1 MTQSCSACLKTL
13 VLSLLL
19 LLTVA
24 GAEAEPL
31 EITPFR
37 TINNNPL
44 AQIYGLPAETS
55 AVLTDSGRWHF
66 NLTQDIAS
74 IYSTSDSSSEHILLD
89 GELYRWNLSAR
100 YGVSD
105 NLELGLE
112 LPFIVQGGGFLD
124 SFIIDWHKT
133 FGLPQGGRDTAP
145 KNRLRY
151 QYSKDG
157 RQLLNVT
164 RSSSGIGDISLL
176 AGYRLFEQ
184 KTDQDLDAVAVRA
197 QVKLP
202 SGDTGNL
209 MGSGSIDTALFLTGS
224 MNRSTE
230 WGMLGVFGSVGG
242 MVSSDGS
249 ILAGQRENL
258 AALGTAGLG
267 WAPASWIAFK
277 VQCNLHTPLFNSG
290 LSEIGNNSA
299 LITFGGTLKLP
310 DGYLLDLGVGEDIAV
325 GTAPD
330 VNFHMGLAK
339 RF

>member
-1 MTQSCSACLKTL
+1 MTQSSAVCLKLL
-13 VLSLLL
+13 VLPLLVL
-19 LLTVA
+19 LA
-24 GAEAEPL
+24 AAEVRAEPL

-37 TINNNPL
+37 IANNNPL

-55 AVLTDSGRWHF
+55 PVLTGSGKWQF
-66 NLTQDIAS
+66 GLTQDIAS
-74 IYSTSDSSSEHILLD
+74 IYSASDSSSEHILLD

-100 YGVSD
+100 YGLGDSV
-105 NLELGLE
+105 ELGLE

-124 SFIIDWHKT
+124 SFIIDWHKA
-133 FGLPQGGRDTAP
+133 FGLPQGGRDIAP

-157 RQLLNVT
+157 RQLLNMT
-164 RSSSGIGDISLL
+164 RSTGGIGDISLL
-176 AGYRLFEQ
+176 AAYRLFEQ
-184 KTDQDLDAVAVRA
+184 KTGQDHDAVALRA

-209 MGSGSIDTALFLTGS
+209 MGSGSVDTALFLTGS

-230 WGMLGVFGSVGG
+230 WGMLGVYGSVGG

-249 ILAGQRENL
+249 VLAGQRKNL
-258 AALGTAGLG
+258 AALGSAGLG

-277 VQCNLHTPLFNSG
+277 VQGNLHTPLFKSD

-330 VNFHMGLAK
+330 VNFHLGLTR